1 MEVKPGT
8 QVYLIENVISSD
20 FCETIKYI
28 IDNTD
33 GTTEEYG
40 DRSNVQA
47 KMVLKGD
54 ICKRTSIKFADLIDN
69 EIYKIVRNVIIKII
83 DVNSFIHSISGDSG
97 YQLRKIHGPTR
108 RHTDEIFTKYDKV
121 VDSKTLRKL
130 SLVIA
135 LNEDY
140 EGGEFCFPEQGVEIK
155 LKRGQ
160 AILFPP
166 YWTHPHYTNKLV
178 NDTFRYTINT
188 WLLN

>member
-1 MEVKPGT
+1 MEVKSGT
-8 QVYLIENVISSD
+8 HVYLLENVISSE

-33 GTTEEYG
+33 GNIEEYG
-40 DRSNVQA
+40 PGSNVQG
-47 KMVLKGD
+47 KTISTKD
-54 ICKRTSIKFADLIDN
+54 IKNTQLSELLDN
-69 EIYKIVRNVIIKII
+69 ELYKIVSNIITII
-83 DVNSFIHSISGDSG
+83 NNLKPYTVPINMDSG

-108 RHTDEIFTKYDKV
+108 IHIDDIFTNYDKV
-121 VDSKTLRKL
+121 IDSKSLRKL

-140 EGGEFCFPEQGVEIK
+140 EGGEFCFPEQGIEIK

-166 YWTHPHYTNKLV
+166 YWTHPHYTNKLD